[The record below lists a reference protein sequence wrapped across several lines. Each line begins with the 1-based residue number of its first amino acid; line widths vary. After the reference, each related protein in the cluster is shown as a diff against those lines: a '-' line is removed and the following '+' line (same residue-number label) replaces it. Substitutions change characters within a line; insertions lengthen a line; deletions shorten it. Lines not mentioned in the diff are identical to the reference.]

1 MNFMPE
7 KQAELGEG
15 SLLGRVPVIHC
26 GAGVKY
32 PVGYRSS
39 YKDSRD
45 DDGKIPAVDSAY
57 PEEVIGRFLGSN
69 PPAG

>member
-7 KQAELGEG
+7 KQAALEGG
-15 SLLGRVPVIHC
+15 SLLGRVPVLYC

-39 YKDSRD
+39 YKDSGD
-45 DDGKIPAVDSAY
+45 DDGKIPAVDGAY
-57 PEEVIGRFLGSN
+57 PEVIGGFLGPN

>member
-1 MNFMPE
+1 MSRQHWG
-7 KQAELGEG
+7 KVL
-15 SLLGRVPVIHC
+15 LLGRVPVLH

-39 YKDSRD
+39 YKDSGG
-45 DDGKIPAVDSAY
+45 DDGKIPAVDGAY
-57 PEEVIGRFLGSN
+57 PEEVIGGFLGPN

>member
-7 KQAELGEG
+7 KQAALGEG
-15 SLLGRVPVIHC
+15 SLLGRVPVLHG

-32 PVGYRSS
+32 PVGNRSS
-39 YKDSRD
+39 YEDSGS
-45 DDGKIPAVDSAY
+45 DDGKILAVDGTY
-57 PEEVIGRFLGSN
+57 PEEVISGFLGPN

>member
-1 MNFMPE
+1 MNFMSE

-39 YKDSRD
+39 YKNSRD
-45 DDGKIPAVDSAY
+45 DDGKIPAHSGAFY
-57 PEEVIGRFLGSN
+57 HFFSQN
-69 PPAG
+69 